1 MAVDRNAIV
10 TLHEK
15 GESNSV
21 IAKKLQIRRETVW
34 KVVKKFKETGE
45 TCNRPGQG
53 RKRSVRTKQ
62 LVKNTR
68 EKLRR
73 NPRRSAAKLAAE
85 AGVSQ
90 TSMRRVLKDDLK
102 TSPYKMQTR
111 HELTDRH
118 ERMRLE
124 RCQHILD
131 LIEDGTL
138 PNLVFSDEKKFD
150 IEQSVN
156 RQNDRVWSRDGSV
169 ATRTATRRQ
178 NPMSVMVWAAVTAT
192 GRSPLVFV
200 PSGVKLNSQRY
211 ISDILEAVLLPWAR
225 KHFNGSP
232 WSFQQDSAPSHG
244 SNMTQNW
251 IQGHIPAFISKNEW
265 PSRSPDLNP
274 LDFSV
279 WAILESRVCRTPHD
293 SLDSLKSKL
302 TREWD
307 LIPQEMLRVSCEA
320 FPRRLEAVIKN
331 KGGHIE

>member
-1 MAVDRNAIV
+1 MKHAID
-10 TLHEK
+10 L
-15 GESNSV
+15 
-21 IAKKLQIRRETVW
+21 
-34 KVVKKFKETGE
+34 VKEGNE
-45 TCNRPGQG
+45 VSEQNNWY
-53 RKRSVRTKQ
+53 
-62 LVKNTR
+62 KNTR
-68 EKLRR
+68 EKFRR

-102 TSPYKMQTR
+102 TSHYKMQTR

-178 NPMSVMVWAAVTAT
+178 NLMSVMVWAAVTAT

-200 PSGVKLNSQRY
+200 PSGVKLESA
-211 ISDILEAVLLPWAR
+211 I
-225 KHFNGSP
+225 HFGHFGSCVVTLGP
-232 WSFQQDSAPSHG
+232 
-244 SNMTQNW
+244 
-251 IQGHIPAFISKNEW
+251 
-265 PSRSPDLNP
+265 
-274 LDFSV
+274 
-279 WAILESRVCRTPHD
+279 
-293 SLDSLKSKL
+293 
-302 TREWD
+302 
-307 LIPQEMLRVSCEA
+307 
-320 FPRRLEAVIKN
+320 
-331 KGGHIE
+331 